1 LAHNANQKIS
11 EKTLQALLNLS
22 SDIIVFFF
30 MSTSWMHFMMY
41 FMQIQL
47 EKLNILQACVVF
59 IYIKVEMKTE
69 ILTLE
74 YDNYIVEFES
84 V

>member
-1 LAHNANQKIS
+1 MAHNANQKIS

-30 MSTSWMHFMMY
+30 MSTSWMH

>member
-1 LAHNANQKIS
+1 
-11 EKTLQALLNLS
+11 
-22 SDIIVFFF
+22 
-30 MSTSWMHFMMY
+30 MMY